1 MPAPPFRVNVA
12 GLRRTPGARRRECRT
27 GPIDGL
33 AVTAS
38 RVPRGSDVVAD
49 VVLEASDGGI
59 VASGTVRARWVG
71 ECRRCLRD
79 VGGDLV
85 VDVRE
90 LYEDL
95 RPHGNDPAEAAEAA
109 EETYPLTDE
118 SIDLLPLARDAIL
131 LHLPQAPL
139 CRPDCAGLCP
149 TCGADRNEGPCDC
162 PPPGGD
168 PRWAALD
175 ALRGTDTS

>member
-1 MPAPPFRVNVA
+1 
-12 GLRRTPGARRRECRT
+12 
-27 GPIDGL
+27 
-33 AVTAS
+33 
-38 RVPRGSDVVAD
+38 VPSGSDVVAD

-59 VASGTVRARWVG
+59 VASGTVSARWVG
-71 ECRRCLRD
+71 ECRRCLCE

-85 VDVRE
+85 VDVQE
-90 LYEDL
+90 LYQD
-95 RPHGNDPAEAAEAA
+95 RPARGHDRADAAELA

-118 SIDLLPLARDAIL
+118 TLDLLPLARDAIL

-149 TCGADRNEGPCDC
+149 TCGADRNDGPCGC
-162 PPPGGD
+162 PPPDGD